1 MLALPP
7 DREPV
12 GRHGGT
18 AAQTGAITWA
28 TNWRDA
34 FNRAARSQIDRGLK
48 HWHDGKLISGR

>member
-7 DREPV
+7 DRERV
-12 GRHGGT
+12 GPHGGT

-34 FNRAARSQIDRGLK
+34 FNRAARSQIDRGN
-48 HWHDGKLISGR
+48 GP